1 MDYRIIIVVIAL
13 LIIIMYIISKK
24 NNMVKLSKK
33 CEQAISNIDVF
44 LTKRYDTLTKLSE
57 VVKGYTKYEKDT
69 LIEISK
75 IRANMTINEIK
86 KYNSKLDDEYNKI
99 NIIVEKYPE
108 LKADKQYLKLQEQII
123 DCEDNLAAARRIYNS
138 DVNDYNNYILKFPNS
153 FFSWIFEYKEKEYYK
168 LETNDDVTGVMK

>member
-1 MDYRIIIVVIAL
+1 MDYRIIIVGIAL
-13 LIIIMYIISKK
+13 LIIIMYIVSKK

-33 CEQAISNIDVF
+33 CEQAISNIDIF
-44 LTKRYDTLTKLSE
+44 LTKRYDTLTKLSK

-75 IRANMTINEIK
+75 TRANMTINEIK
-86 KYNSKLDDEYNKI
+86 KYNSKLNDEYNKI

-168 LETNDDVTGVMK
+168 LETSDDVTGAMK

>member
-1 MDYRIIIVVIAL
+1 M
-13 LIIIMYIISKK
+13 ISKI
-24 NNMVKLSKK
+24 NSMIFLNKK
-33 CEQAISNIDVF
+33 CQQAISNIDVF

-168 LETNDDVTGVMK
+168 LETNDDATNLKD